1 MKLSKIILEG
11 PLEYDPGF
19 SREIDKIQDQ
29 GGKYIGSG
37 DYGSVYLLNGKA
49 VKVTTDEVEIEHAEI
64 LKGKKTNNFV
74 YIYDVKKLDTK
85 LGIIT
90 MEVMGEYKGEVPNE
104 FIDALEKEASNL
116 GIDPDELDLRPDNFM
131 VHPKTGKLKMT
142 DV

>member
-74 YIYDVKKLDTK
+74 FIYDVEKLDTK

-90 MEVMGEYKGEVPNE
+90 MEVMGEYKGEVSNE
-104 FIDALEKEASNL
+104 FIEALEKESTNL
-116 GIDPDELDLRPDNFM
+116 GIDPDELDIRPDNFM
-131 VHPKTGKLKMT
+131 VHPKSGKLKMT

>member
-19 SREIDKIQDQ
+19 NREIDKIQDQ

-74 YIYDVKKLDTK
+74 FIYDVKKLDTK

-90 MEVMGEYKGEVPNE
+90 MEVMGEYKGEIPNE

-116 GIDPDELDLRPDNFM
+116 GIDPDELDIRPDNFM
-131 VHPKTGKLKMT
+131 IHPKSGKLKMT

>member
-29 GGKYIGSG
+29 GGKYLGSG

-74 YIYDVKKLDTK
+74 FIYDVEKLDTK

-90 MEVMGEYKGEVPNE
+90 MEVMGEYKGEVSNE
-104 FIDALEKEASNL
+104 FIEALEKESTNL
-116 GIDPDELDLRPDNFM
+116 GIDPDELDIRPDNFM
-131 VHPKTGKLKMT
+131 VHPKSGKLKMT

>member
-29 GGKYIGSG
+29 GGKYLGSG

-74 YIYDVKKLDTK
+74 FIYDVEKLDTK

-90 MEVMGEYKGEVPNE
+90 MEVMGEYKGEVSNE
-104 FIDALEKEASNL
+104 FIEALEKESTNL
-116 GIDPDELDLRPDNFM
+116 GIDPDELDIRPDNFM
-131 VHPKTGKLKMT
+131 VQPKSGKLKMT

>member
-11 PLEYDPGF
+11 PLEYDAGF

-37 DYGSVYLLNGKA
+37 DYGSVYLLKGKA
-49 VKVTTDEVEIEHAEI
+49 VKITTDQDELDHAEI
-64 LKGKKTNNFV
+64 LEGKKTNHFV
-74 YIYDVKKLDTK
+74 YIYDVERLGEK

-90 MEVMGEYKGEVPNE
+90 MEVLGEHRGEVPTE
-104 FIDALEKEASNL
+104 FLDALEKEAERF
-116 GIDPDELDLRPDNFM
+116 GIDPEELDIRPDNFM
-131 VHPKTGKLKMT
+131 VHPKSGKLKMI